1 MEERMDA
8 MDITA
13 VNSLINRD
21 VNRNAAADTA
31 SHLIKSKPAPQPREV
46 SYRHNI
52 EKELQAIKEV
62 LDRVIK
68 NTRYS
73 YTINEKI
80 DQFVVKIIDK
90 DTDNVIKEIPSR
102 EIQRMHEN
110 IQEAIGLLFDTQI

>member
-1 MEERMDA
+1 MDA

-13 VNSLINRD
+13 VNSLTNRD
-21 VNRNAAADTA
+21 VARSAVAEAVA
-31 SHLIKSKPAPQPREV
+31 PVKSKPAPQP
-46 SYRHNI
+46 I
-52 EKELQAIKEV
+52 ETSSQQNLEQELRAIKEV

-73 YTINEKI
+73 YSINEQI
-80 DQFVVKIIDK
+80 DQFVVQIIDK

-102 EIQRMHEN
+102 ELQRMHEN